1 MGTTSTFLQVLHQ
14 LRICPTS
21 HNLAL
26 SLVHEQPTHRQ
37 DSPKSTGFQMWADE
51 WSTGES
57 CCPRLWKPLS
67 PMLQLL
73 EEVGLLWAHIQS
85 HLKSFGNQFFFLM
98 CNYPTTQLPFFFWF
112 VSSMN
117 FNTYIDLCNHHNW
130 DTQQAFKAEFQH
142 YETMIMCK
150 YLCLASSWVNH
161 GGITEYGVNGPCTIM
176 LCFPTLGCKLPIY
189 VGTDIALQVIIPH
202 PVLK

>member
-1 MGTTSTFLQVLHQ
+1 MVNR
-14 LRICPTS
+14 RI
-21 HNLAL
+21 
-26 SLVHEQPTHRQ
+26 V
-37 DSPKSTGFQMWADE
+37 
-51 WSTGES
+51 
-57 CCPRLWKPLS
+57 LS
-67 PMLQLL
+67 PTLKTTF
-73 EEVGLLWAHIQS
+73 AHAPAFGGSRITVS
-85 HLKSFGNQFFFLM
+85 THTEPSKIFWKSIFFLM